1 METCLLVVSSG
12 LTRLISRTLTVHRKL
27 FTKNCE
33 QKNVNRK
40 LFTENSVQKTVH
52 RKMCTENCVQKT
64 VNRKQLKSSNQ
75 TIRKTHQ
82 LRIIT
87 KLFRRRLNKLFDH
100 INYEIVKLKL
110 YFIHFF
116 LSRLTLSVGIY

>member
-27 FTKNCE
+27 CTKNCE

-40 LFTENSVQKTVH
+40 LFTENCAQKNVY
-52 RKMCTENCVQKT
+52 RKLCTENCEQKT
-64 VNRKQLKSSNQ
+64 TK
-75 TIRKTHQ
+75 KTHQ

-87 KLFRRRLNKLFDH
+87 KLFRRRLNKLFDQ

-110 YFIHFF
+110 YLIHFF